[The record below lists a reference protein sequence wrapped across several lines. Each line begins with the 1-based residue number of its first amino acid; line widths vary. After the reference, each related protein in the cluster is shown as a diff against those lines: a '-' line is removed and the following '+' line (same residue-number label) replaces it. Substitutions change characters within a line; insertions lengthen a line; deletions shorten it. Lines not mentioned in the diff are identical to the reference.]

1 MGERRTRGRGGGGTR
16 ARRADSAAATR
27 SARTAGAREGRRRH
41 RGASA
46 REKRGRLVLP
56 AFFLSFFFSP
66 SSPLTQ
72 VVVLEQDG
80 AAHPGRQRVVVVP
93 HGRAAVG
100 RPEGRVVRG
109 RVGHVLFL
117 RFCVFALSV
126 WFGVNFFFFECWC
139 WGGGWLVGWLLRC
152 GGFSGA
158 GRWSRGRVDASGGG
172 RRARHGRPPSERASE
187 RERGAA
193 AAAVARRPKRRGRAG
208 GGRGLPLSSSR
219 LPERGR
225 AWEERRSRACRAS
238 SRRATSTSR
247 ERREERGPSP
257 ASPRSFGE
265 GAQDDKNRVVTAD
278 ASPSLLT
285 NAAPRVAAHTV
296 ARARA

>member
-139 WGGGWLVGWLLRC
+139 WGGVGWLVGC
-152 GGFSGA
+152 FGAVGFRERVV
-158 GRWSRGRVDASGGG
+158 GRADASMPVGEDDA
-172 RRARHGRPPSERASE
+172 RAMGAPRASERASE
-187 RERGAA
+187 KGARPPPPSRGGRSDAA
-193 AAAVARRPKRRGRAG
+193 APAAVGGFLSAAVASQRE
-208 GGRGLPLSSSR
+208 GGRGRNVAPALV
-219 LPERGR
+219 ERPR
-225 AWEERRSRACRAS
+225 AAQQARAEREERRGGRLPRPL
-238 SRRATSTSR
+238 
-247 ERREERGPSP
+247 GPLV
-257 ASPRSFGE
+257 
-265 GAQDDKNRVVTAD
+265 K
-278 ASPSLLT
+278 
-285 NAAPRVAAHTV
+285 APKTTRIEW
-296 ARARA
+296 